1 MGLDVVTKMRG
12 VTFDYIDQQE
22 GKNDGRQVGVIAQ
35 EVQESGAGLAVTM
48 GDNDTLYVDYGKIV
62 PYLIEA
68 IKELKNEIEELK
80 NGNN

>member
-1 MGLDVVTKMRG
+1 
-12 VTFDYIDQQE
+12 
-22 GKNDGRQVGVIAQ
+22 
-35 EVQESGAGLAVTM
+35 M

-80 NGNN
+80 KWQ